1 MEDDY
6 DGEYRYQGP
15 PLPALK
21 SLDRQDRVVYTGTFS
36 KVLFAGI
43 RLAYCVVPARK
54 IPEFEEACAEVA
66 SGACPVLMQKVVFD
80 FLEQGHF
87 ARHIKKMRS
96 LYAKRRQYLAD
107 ALLALGPG
115 RIDVRLQAGGMH
127 LLARPR
133 ALATDAQ
140 LAAVP
145 PLGYRSHALSSWG
158 VDGPGPQGLILG
170 FANLASREHAE
181 QVVRELEA
189 AWFPPRPRAPAEHR
203 ERAPSDPL
211 PSPVAMPHGPCIPL
225 KTVAGGGCPLPE
237 KSATRYLNTREAA
250 MKDLHPKPPAIF
262 LAGATGAI
270 GSRLL
275 PRLVALGHRVH
286 GSTRS
291 AAKVPALLSAGAV
304 PVVVDVFDAD
314 ALTAAMRAAQP
325 DIVIHQLTDLPR
337 GLDPSQMEE
346 GVRRNA
352 RIRAEGTANVVAAA
366 RASGARLL
374 IAQSIAWAYAPGPE
388 PYAEE
393 SPLDIHAQGLRAISV
408 SGVAALEKAV
418 LEAPGLVGMVLR
430 YGQLYG
436 PGTGDATRGDRKL
449 PLHVDGAAAAM
460 LLAMRAEKPGVFNI
474 VEANGTVDTGKAQR
488 ELGWQPQGT
497 PIAP

>member
-1 MEDDY
+1 MQKDFRTAAGESAMPIHGQIYERLRRQIEEGYLKPGQRVISLRNLAVELGVARGTVEAAYGRLIGDGFLESRGAAGTFVASTVALKAPGSAMPEGTVSSGPARGGGTGSSGPLALGLPALNDFPRKLWGRLLARRANDADLLGRPDPRGYAPLREAIAGYLQRSRGVACAPAQVFIVPGYAAALNLAAQVLLRRDDSVWVENPGYPPTHRLLRNLGMVPVAVPVDEEGMVVEAGLQRSPGSRMAVVTPSHQSPTGATLSLQRRTELLQWAAQNGAWIVEDDY

-107 ALLALGPG
+107 ALLALGPD

-133 ALATDAQ
+133 VPATDAQ
-140 LAAVP
+140 LAAAP

-170 FANLASREHAE
+170 FTNLASREHAE

-189 AWFPPRPRAPAEHR
+189 AWFHPRR
-203 ERAPSDPL
+203 
-211 PSPVAMPHGPCIPL
+211 
-225 KTVAGGGCPLPE
+225 
-237 KSATRYLNTREAA
+237 
-250 MKDLHPKPPAIF
+250 
-262 LAGATGAI
+262 
-270 GSRLL
+270 
-275 PRLVALGHRVH
+275 
-286 GSTRS
+286 
-291 AAKVPALLSAGAV
+291 
-304 PVVVDVFDAD
+304 
-314 ALTAAMRAAQP
+314 
-325 DIVIHQLTDLPR
+325 R
-337 GLDPSQMEE
+337 G
-346 GVRRNA
+346 
-352 RIRAEGTANVVAAA
+352 T
-366 RASGARLL
+366 
-374 IAQSIAWAYAPGPE
+374 
-388 PYAEE
+388 
-393 SPLDIHAQGLRAISV
+393 
-408 SGVAALEKAV
+408 
-418 LEAPGLVGMVLR
+418 
-430 YGQLYG
+430 
-436 PGTGDATRGDRKL
+436 PGTR
-449 PLHVDGAAAAM
+449 
-460 LLAMRAEKPGVFNI
+460 PG
-474 VEANGTVDTGKAQR
+474 
-488 ELGWQPQGT
+488 
-497 PIAP
+497 